1 MRHAMTTVLN
11 QNICVFNNQFFDIY
25 FSSFLTYISYLRQV
39 KKEKKILVSIEIDK
53 LTNSIENVV
62 SGDIFDTDVIQLFSK
77 DTRQIKKT
85 DWQFNWLGQLKL
97 TDREVYK
104 LVIKDN
110 VKIIQGLIS
119 LSDKGDHIYMNL
131 IESVKFNKGKTKIY
145 AGVPG
150 NLVAFAC
157 KLAFAK
163 GYDGYLAFDAK
174 TVLVKHYQDT
184 LYATHFRGTKMMIET
199 PAASRL
205 INQYFKS

>member
-1 MRHAMTTVLN
+1 M
-11 QNICVFNNQFFDIY
+11 
-25 FSSFLTYISYLRQV
+25 
-39 KKEKKILVSIEIDK
+39 KKKKNTLVSIEIDK
-53 LTNSIENVV
+53 LTNSIENVI
-62 SGDIFDTDVIQLFSK
+62 SGDVFDTDVIQLLSK
-77 DTRQIKKT
+77 DTRQINKA
-85 DWQFNWLGQLKL
+85 DWQFNWQGQLKL

-110 VKIIQGLIS
+110 LKIIQGLIS

-157 KLAFAK
+157 KLAFDK

-174 TVLVKHYQDT
+174 TALVKHYQNT

-199 PAASRL
+199 PAAKRL
-205 INQYFKS
+205 FNKYFKS

>member
-1 MRHAMTTVLN
+1 M
-11 QNICVFNNQFFDIY
+11 
-25 FSSFLTYISYLRQV
+25 

-62 SGDIFDTDVIQLFSK
+62 SGDIFDTDVIQLFTK
-77 DTRQIKKT
+77 DTKQINKT
-85 DWQFNWLGQLKL
+85 DWQFNWQEQLKHA
-97 TDREVYK
+97 DRDVYK

-131 IESVKFNKGKTKIY
+131 IESVEFNKGKTKIY

-157 KLAFAK
+157 KLAFTR
-163 GYDGYLAFDAK
+163 GYEGYLAFDAK
-174 TVLVKHYQDT
+174 TVLIKHYQDT
-184 LYATHFRGTKMMIET
+184 LFATHFRGTKMVIET
-199 PAASRL
+199 PAANRL